1 MAMRIE
7 KSEHRSSQAEDRTFF
22 EPEAPPTTAMTP
34 ARRAALE
41 ALEREF
47 RDLLHSHSR

>member
-1 MAMRIE
+1 MHRDTGQTRGAQ
-7 KSEHRSSQAEDRTFF
+7 SEERPSQESAAQESL
-22 EPEAPPTTAMTP
+22 MTP

-47 RDLLHSHSR
+47 RDLLTAAAQL

>member
-1 MAMRIE
+1 MRLDTVE
-7 KSEHRSSQAEDRTFF
+7 TQSSQSHERQSQPSEAEQSL
-22 EPEAPPTTAMTP
+22 MTP

-47 RDLLHSHSR
+47 RDLLNARPQP

>member
-1 MAMRIE
+1 MRVE
-7 KSEHRSSQAEDRTFF
+7 QSGHQPSQGDEETFF
-22 EPEAPPTTAMTP
+22 KPEAPIATAMTP

-47 RDLLHSHSR
+47 RDLLQGHLR